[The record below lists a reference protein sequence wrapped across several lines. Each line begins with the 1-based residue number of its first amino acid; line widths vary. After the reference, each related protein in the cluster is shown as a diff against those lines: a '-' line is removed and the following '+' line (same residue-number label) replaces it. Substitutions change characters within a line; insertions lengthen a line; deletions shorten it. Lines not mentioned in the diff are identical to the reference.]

1 MDVGSTGTRMADY
14 LRDHQDKVIGRWTEL
29 VVAGVRGRT
38 TADEVRR
45 ELGDLYSLIVRVL
58 SSADDHAAGEL
69 RAALD
74 ELSRSRARDGFTP
87 SETALGVFSLKEA
100 VYELVADAAELV
112 PEFLA
117 FSRMVDDL
125 GLRTFEAY
133 SAAREQIIADQSTAM
148 LELSTPVV
156 RLWDGIIAVPLVG
169 TLDSAR
175 TQLVMEKLLDT
186 LVATG
191 ADHAVIDITGV
202 PTVDTEVAQHLLKT
216 VSAARLLGAE
226 CTISGI
232 RPQVA
237 QTIVS
242 LGIEFG
248 DIATKATLAD
258 ALALALKHAGLKV
271 VPALMD
277 QVPILKIGQTLFV
290 SIQIDLQDDSVIR
303 LQEDLADELAATGA
317 HGVIID
323 ITAVE
328 IVDSFIGRML
338 STIGSI
344 SRLFDAETVIVGMRP
359 AVAITLTELGLSL
372 SGVRTALNAEKGL
385 EILNGK
391 SSMDEL
397 PIRSGD
403 DVVRVR
409 QQVRIAA
416 AENGLSL
423 VDQTKLVTAASEL
436 ARNTLVHGGGGT
448 ARVEVVKSPSGRAG
462 VKLHFTDEGP
472 GIADIGLA
480 LTDGWTSGTGLGLGL
495 SGVAAACR

>member
-1 MDVGSTGTRMADY
+1 MADY
-14 LRDHQDKVIGRWTEL
+14 LRDHQDKVVGRWSEL
-29 VVAGVRGRT
+29 VVAASRGRT
-38 TADEVRR
+38 SIEEVRR
-45 ELGDLYSLIVRVL
+45 ELRDLYSLIVRMI
-58 SSADDHAAGEL
+58 SGADDHAAGEL

-74 ELSRSRARDGFTP
+74 ELSRNRARDGYTP
-87 SETALGVFSLKEA
+87 SETALSVFSLKEA
-100 VYELVADAAELV
+100 VYELVADADMV

-117 FSRMVDDL
+117 FSRLLDDL

-133 SAAREQIIADQSTAM
+133 STAREQIIGDQATAM

-202 PTVDTEVAQHLLKT
+202 STVDTEVAQHLLKT

-271 VPALMD
+271 VPALW
-277 QVPILKIGQTLFV
+277 
-290 SIQIDLQDDSVIR
+290 
-303 LQEDLADELAATGA
+303 
-317 HGVIID
+317 
-323 ITAVE
+323 
-328 IVDSFIGRML
+328 
-338 STIGSI
+338 
-344 SRLFDAETVIVGMRP
+344 SRCR
-359 AVAITLTELGLSL
+359 
-372 SGVRTALNAEKGL
+372 
-385 EILNGK
+385 
-391 SSMDEL
+391 SS
-397 PIRSGD
+397 RSG
-403 DVVRVR
+403 RR
-409 QQVRIAA
+409 CSSRSRSSCRTRASCSSRKTWPTSSSPPARAA
-416 AENGLSL
+416 
-423 VDQTKLVTAASEL
+423 
-436 ARNTLVHGGGGT
+436 
-448 ARVEVVKSPSGRAG
+448 
-462 VKLHFTDEGP
+462 
-472 GIADIGLA
+472 
-480 LTDGWTSGTGLGLGL
+480 
-495 SGVAAACR
+495 